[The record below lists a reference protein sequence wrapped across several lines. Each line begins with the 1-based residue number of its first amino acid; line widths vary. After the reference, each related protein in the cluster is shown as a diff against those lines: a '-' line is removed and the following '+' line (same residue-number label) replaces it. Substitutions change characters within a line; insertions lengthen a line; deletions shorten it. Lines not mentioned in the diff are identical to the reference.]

1 MDLPDSVFEVSQEG
15 SSSPQMKLI
24 RDHSD
29 EVDIAS
35 CLQDRETWE
44 TFEGD
49 SVLRCVCISSSG
61 RAKLKISERISG
73 ASIVKADGGI
83 GSEISW
89 EGLGSFK
96 SKLF

>member
-1 MDLPDSVFEVSQEG
+1 
-15 SSSPQMKLI
+15 MKLI

-44 TFEGD
+44 AFKGA
-49 SVLRCVCISSSG
+49 SVFRCVCVSSSG

-83 GSEISW
+83 GSDVSSRISW
-89 EGLGSFK
+89 EGLGIGDCFK

>member
-1 MDLPDSVFEVSQEG
+1 
-15 SSSPQMKLI
+15 MKLI

-44 TFEGD
+44 AFKGA
-49 SVLRCVCISSSG
+49 SVFRCVCVSFG

-83 GSEISW
+83 GSDVSSRISW
-89 EGLGSFK
+89 EGLGRRLLQK
-96 SKLF
+96 